1 MNDDFV
7 YGFLLAVILVS
18 VLLFLQ
24 YGDDFNFLSSSGI
37 KVMPSFGTALNW
49 KSAVCLSMFF
59 GLFFKNLDGSFRKR
73 LFDAFWILCLSWA
86 VMDLFWILKACVSG
100 NFLFGSST
108 LTFLSLKDLI
118 VGILRNLMMFCVS
131 MIFIKDHL
139 KISKAVLIAFAGVIA
154 YWIFIL
160 CRFPYSGLLF
170 SSFIFYFV
178 NFVPFI
184 LLLKNWSEKS
194 WRKFLFV

>member
-24 YGDDFNFLSSSGI
+24 YGDDFNFLSSSEI
-37 KVMPSFGTALNW
+37 TVMPSFGTALNW

-59 GLFFKNLDGSFRKR
+59 GLFFKNLDGSLRKR
-73 LFDAFWILCLSWA
+73 LFDAFWILCLGWA

-108 LTFLSLKDLI
+108 LTFISLKDLI
-118 VGILRNLMMFCVS
+118 VGILRNLMLFCVS